1 MGILDFPGNQ
11 DRTWGRESQRLDDPR
26 SLSPLQGIMRVGR
39 LEQQRSEVGE
49 EAARRVVVLAGL
61 KQAVGL

>member
-1 MGILDFPGNQ
+1 
-11 DRTWGRESQRLDDPR
+11 
-26 SLSPLQGIMRVGR
+26 MRVGR

-49 EAARRVVVLAGL
+49 EAARRVAVLAGL